1 MHLSESF
8 LATSCETITYLQK
21 CNNFS
26 NKQFEYILLMVFYSS
41 ESISLTTS
49 LWKEAVSQ
57 VGVGLFS
64 QAAKS

>member
-8 LATSCETITYLQK
+8 LATSSETIIYLQK

-26 NKQFEYILLMVFYSS
+26 NKQFKYILLVVFYSS
-41 ESISLTTS
+41 ESISLSTS